1 MEGDEKENL
10 ERDDEVIAGQIAY
23 DEMLAEMNANKVTQ
37 EETPKNVILNGQM
50 DFSSI
55 EQVVKQRRIEAK
67 TSMQEEFEQLEAS
80 LEKHLP
86 KQNQNL
92 REKKVKKQIKQEKMD
107 LTEDQTIYK
116 SLDEVLH
123 ESMIPYTEHVVM
135 DRALPRVEDGLKPV
149 QRRILYSMLELGVT
163 PDKQFRKSARIVGDC
178 MGKYHPHGDSSVYD
192 AMVRMAQDFS
202 LREPLVLGH
211 GNFGS
216 IDGDSAAAMRYTEAK
231 LTPLAMELLK
241 DLEKNTVH
249 WSFNFDDT
257 LKEPDM
263 LPGGF
268 PNLLINGTS
277 GIAVGVATNIPPH
290 NLGEVIDGTLA
301 FIANKKITLEEMMKI
316 IKGPDFPTGGVM
328 LVGDELLNAYK
339 TGKGKVTLRAK
350 VDIENDGDKQQ
361 LDNL

>member
-135 DRALPRVEDGLKPV
+135 DRALPRVEDG
-149 QRRILYSMLELGVT
+149 
-163 PDKQFRKSARIVGDC
+163 
-178 MGKYHPHGDSSVYD
+178 H
-192 AMVRMAQDFS
+192 
-202 LREPLVLGH
+202 
-211 GNFGS
+211 
-216 IDGDSAAAMRYTEAK
+216 
-231 LTPLAMELLK
+231 
-241 DLEKNTVH
+241 
-249 WSFNFDDT
+249 
-257 LKEPDM
+257 
-263 LPGGF
+263 
-268 PNLLINGTS
+268 
-277 GIAVGVATNIPPH
+277 
-290 NLGEVIDGTLA
+290 
-301 FIANKKITLEEMMKI
+301 
-316 IKGPDFPTGGVM
+316 
-328 LVGDELLNAYK
+328 
-339 TGKGKVTLRAK
+339 
-350 VDIENDGDKQQ
+350 
-361 LDNL
+361 